1 MNHMNKKVSIVVP
14 VYNAEKFLGYCLNSI
29 LSQSY
34 TNWTAIL
41 VDDGS
46 KDSSLEICNRYAQL
60 DPRFKVISQP
70 NGGVSKA
77 RNKGLEF
84 AEGDYL
90 EFLDSDDCLAQDTL
104 AKQIALAEEY
114 NSQLVLTD
122 IMMVDFTNPESSKVM
137 LTSAWLKESPCCLSA
152 EEFKAK
158 RMQLVWFTVLL
169 ECLHG
174 KLYDLNLWKKLNL
187 KFPEDLSL
195 GEDFVA
201 NMRYFENCNNAV
213 FLRECGHYYN
223 CIQGS
228 GSLAQKYRK
237 DLFENKMLLMDK
249 LEEHLGGRENLAA
262 PEKDAFYCYT
272 ASSGLGA
279 LERDVLDSGMTK
291 DQLIARIKQML
302 AHGLFGESLEH
313 ASYIPDRFVECVK
326 AIKRNDLGFVVD
338 YIAGDV
344 FRKTHAPQQATAAED
359 ARKPG
364 FINRVI
370 RKLMRMSLPLLGHGA
385 MAERV
390 GRWEREFA
398 WNGIAGT
405 CRFYRHLHKK
415 VNVAMLENQTKFLD
429 EKIWSANATQTR
441 NVQQLEEKLTQQL
454 EEKLIQQ
461 LGEKMTQQINEVKD
475 QQQWLAQK
483 GDVWNSEERL
493 RKEAYLREIN
503 DLRQRKKAIM
513 LGTAEHRNIGDAAI
527 TLAEQQ
533 FLQKYFPD
541 YYQVEISTYELT
553 KKEDFLHAILNE
565 EDILFI
571 NGGGNMGD
579 VYLAEEEMHR
589 MVVETFPNQKIIIF
603 PQTIYFTSTEKGLKE
618 LQKSAKIYN
627 RHPDLTLYVRGQE
640 SLDFAKTHFGNVKTV
655 LMPDM
660 VHLLQTDYRF
670 DREGIMLCLRDDNE
684 GLLTDDQKAQIKAD
698 MMTLTGKVTCRNNM
712 NDVDVGRDTRAMVV
726 RKELMGFARHQ
737 VVVTDRLHGMIF
749 SAVTH
754 TPCVVL
760 ASFNQKIREYYN
772 TFFQGSTGIYFVDGD
787 THMVL
792 EAVKAAME
800 IGASTNTVL
809 EGNPHRQIA
818 SNAQGSKI
826 KDLVQ
831 NLKNLR

>member
-1 MNHMNKKVSIVVP
+1 MNGVNNSKKVCIVVP

-46 KDSSLEICNRYAQL
+46 KDGSLEICNRYAKL

-174 KLYDLNLWKKLNL
+174 KLYDLNLWKKLEL

-237 DLFENKMLLMDK
+237 DLFENKMLLMEK
-249 LEEHLGGRENLAA
+249 LEAHLGGRENLAD

-279 LERDVLDSGMTK
+279 LERDVLDSGMAK

-302 AHGLFGESLEH
+302 AHGLFAESLQN
-313 ASYIPDRFVECVK
+313 ASYIPDRFVECVN
-326 AIKRNDLGFVVD
+326 AIKKNNLGFVVD
-338 YIAGDV
+338 YIAEDV
-344 FRKTHAPQQATAAED
+344 FRKTHAPQQTASGEE
-359 ARKPG
+359 RKPG
-364 FINRVI
+364 FVNRVI
-370 RKLMRMSLPLLGHGA
+370 RKLMRMSLPLLGKGT

-390 GRWEREFA
+390 GRWERDFA
-398 WNGIAGT
+398 WMGVAGT
-405 CRFYRHLHKK
+405 CRYYRYLHKK
-415 VNVAMLENQTKFLD
+415 INVAKLENQTKYLE
-429 EKIWSANATQTR
+429 EKLWSANATQTR
-441 NVQQLEEKLTQQL
+441 NIQQLEEKLTQQVN
-454 EEKLIQQ
+454 EV
-461 LGEKMTQQINEVKD
+461 TQQVDAAVLKVQENVN
-475 QQQWLAQK
+475 
-483 GDVWNSEERL
+483 GDIWNSEERL
-493 RKEAYLREIN
+493 RKEAYLREVN

-513 LGTAEHRNIGDAAI
+513 LGTAEHCNIGDAAI
-527 TLAEQQ
+527 TLAEQM

-541 YYQVEISTYELT
+541 YYQVEISTYEMS
-553 KKEDFLHAILNE
+553 KKEAFLHAILND

-571 NGGGNMGD
+571 NGGGNLGD

-589 MVVETFPNQKIIIF
+589 QIVETFPNQKIIIF
-603 PQTIYFTSTEKGLKE
+603 PQTIYFTSTENGRKE
-618 LQKSAKIYN
+618 LEKSAKVYN

-640 SLDFAKTHFGNVKTV
+640 SVDFARTHFTNVKTV

-660 VHLLQTDYRF
+660 VHQLQTDYRF
-670 DREGIMLCLRDDNE
+670 DREGILLSLRDDGEGVLTNE
-684 GLLTDDQKAQIKAD
+684 LKAKIKED
-698 MMTLTGKVTCRNNM
+698 MAALTGTVTYRNNM
-712 NDVDVGRDTRAMVV
+712 NDVDIGRDIRGMVV
-726 RKELMGFARHQ
+726 RKELMCFAKHQ

-749 SAVTH
+749 AAITG

-772 TFFQGSTGIYFVDGD
+772 TFFQGSQGIYFLDGQTD
-787 THMVL
+787 KVL
-792 EAVKAAME
+792 EAVQAAME
-800 IGASTNTVL
+800 IGASTNNIM
-809 EGNPHRQIA
+809 EGNPHRQIFA
-818 SNAQGSKI
+818 NAQGNKI
-826 KDLVQ
+826 KDFVQ

>member
-1 MNHMNKKVSIVVP
+1 MNGVNNSKKVCIVVP

-29 LSQSY
+29 LSQSH

-46 KDSSLEICNRYAQL
+46 KDGSLEICNRYAKL

-77 RNKGLEF
+77 RNKGLEY

-122 IMMVDFTNPESSKVM
+122 IMMVDFTKPESDKVM
-137 LTSAWLKESPCCLSA
+137 LTSAWLKKSPCCLSA

-174 KLYDLNLWKKLNL
+174 KLYDLNLWKKLDL

-237 DLFENKMLLMDK
+237 DLFENKMLLMEK
-249 LEEHLGGRENLAA
+249 LEDHLGGRENLAD

-279 LERDVLDSGMTK
+279 VERDVLDSGMTR

-302 AHGLFGESLEH
+302 EYGLFRESLMN
-313 ASYIPDRFVECVK
+313 ASYIPDRFVECVN
-326 AIKRNDLGFVVD
+326 AIKKNDLGFVVD

-344 FRKTHAPQQATAAED
+344 YRKTHVSQQTAAGEE
-359 ARKPG
+359 RKPG
-364 FINRVI
+364 FVNRVI
-370 RKLMRMSLPLLGHGA
+370 RKLMRMSLPLLGKGA

-390 GRWEREFA
+390 GRWERDFA
-398 WNGIAGT
+398 WMGVAAT
-405 CRFYRHLHKK
+405 CRYYRYLHKK
-415 VNVAMLENQTKFLD
+415 INVAKLENQTKYLE
-429 EKIWSANATQTR
+429 EKLWSANATQTR
-441 NVQQLEEKLTQQL
+441 NIQQLEEKLTQQL
-454 EEKLIQQ
+454 DEV
-461 LGEKMTQQINEVKD
+461 TQQVNEVT
-475 QQQWLAQK
+475 QQAALKIQK
-483 GDVWNSEERL
+483 TVNGDIWDSEERL

-503 DLRQRKKAIM
+503 DLLQRKKAIVI
-513 LGTAEHRNIGDAAI
+513 GTAEHRNIGDAAI

-533 FLQKYFPD
+533 FLRKYFPD
-541 YYQVEISTYELT
+541 YYQVEISTYEMS
-553 KKEDFLHAILNE
+553 KKETFLHAILND
-565 EDILFI
+565 EDIIFLH
-571 NGGGNMGD
+571 GGGNIGD
-579 VYLAEEEMHR
+579 LYMVEENLHR
-589 MVVETFPNQKIIIF
+589 QMVETFPNHKIIIF
-603 PQTIYFTSTEKGLKE
+603 PQTIYFSSTENGRME
-618 LQKSAKIYN
+618 LENSAKIYN
-627 RHPDLTLYVRGQE
+627 RHPDLTLYVRGME
-640 SLDFAKTHFGNVKTV
+640 SFDFARTHFGNVKTV

-670 DREGIMLCLRDDNE
+670 DREGILLCLRDDKE
-684 GLLTDDQKAQIKAD
+684 GLLPDGLKAKLKDDMA
-698 MMTLTGKVTCRNNM
+698 TLAGTVTYRNNM
-712 NDVDVGRDTRAMVV
+712 NEVDIGRDIRGIVV
-726 RKELMGFARHQ
+726 RSELMRFARHQ

-749 SAVTH
+749 AAITK

-760 ASFNQKIREYYN
+760 ASFSQKIQEYYN
-772 TFFQGSTGIYFVDGD
+772 SFFQGCTGIYFVDD
-787 THMVL
+787 RADQVL

-800 IGASTNTVL
+800 IGASSNNVM
-809 EGNPHRQIA
+809 EGTPHRQILV
-818 SNAQGSKI
+818 NAQGNKI
-826 KDLVQ
+826 KDFVQ
-831 NLKNLR
+831 NLKNLH